1 MTHFEKEE
9 NHELEDHPEVEEHET
24 KEHHD
29 VREHHKAKH
38 HSEAKEH
45 HHAHKKST
53 MKINSWKIAT
63 MVLAVA
69 LIVVLALQFMG
80 GSELSKE
87 EAGVQVVQFVNK
99 ELLQGQATAKLE
111 SVTEEGDLYNV
122 KLTVSGQEV
131 NSYVT
136 KDGELFFPQGMKT
149 SISLPTAGDTTQP
162 SAPAD
167 VVKSDKPVVELFVMS
182 HCPYGTQAEKGILP
196 VVNLLGDKID
206 FELKFVYYAM
216 HGQTEID
223 EQLKQICI
231 KEEQNDKFN
240 DYLACFLEDGDTDR
254 CLAEVSINVAK
265 MESCVAKTDAQYKVT
280 ELFKDKSTWLSGNY
294 PLFNVHKADNE
305 KYGVGGSP
313 TLVINGEQA
322 SSARSPAAYLAT
334 ICAAFNEAPK
344 ECTDSEGVSTET
356 YSPGFG
362 YEVGAATAAS
372 CG

>member
-9 NHELEDHPEVEEHET
+9 SDEHVHHE
-24 KEHHD
+24 
-29 VREHHKAKH
+29 H
-38 HSEAKEH
+38 HSEVKERTGAKEH
-45 HHAHKKST
+45 HHTHKK
-53 MKINSWKIAT
+53 KVKVDLWKMAT
-63 MVLAVA
+63 
-69 LIVVLALQFMG
+69 VVLALALVVVLTLQFISG
-80 GSELSKE
+80 GELTKE
-87 EAGVQVVQFVNK
+87 EAGVQTVQFVNQN
-99 ELLQGQATAKLE
+99 LLQGQAVAKLE

-122 KLTVSGQEV
+122 KLTISGQEV
-131 NSYVT
+131 DSYVT

-149 SISLPTAGDTTQP
+149 SEIITGAETAAQP
-162 SAPAD
+162 EAVAE
-167 VVKSDKPVVELFVMS
+167 VVKSNKPVVELFVMS

-223 EQLKQICI
+223 EEMRQVCI
-231 KEEQNDKFN
+231 NTEQNDKFN
-240 DYLACFLEDGDTDR
+240 DYLACFLEDGDSDR
-254 CLAEVSINVAK
+254 CLTEVGINTAK
-265 MESCVAKTDAQYKVT
+265 MDSCVTKIDAQYKIT
-280 ELFKDKSTWLSGNY
+280 EQFMDKSTWLSGNY
-294 PLFNVHKADNE
+294 PLFNVYKTDNE
-305 KYGVGGSP
+305 AYGVGGSP

-334 ICAAFNEAPK
+334 ICAAFNVAPE
-344 ECTDSEGVSTET
+344 ECENAEGVSTET

>member
-1 MTHFEKEE
+1 MTHFEKEKHGEMKTE
-9 NHELEDHPEVEEHET
+9 NNHIHEGHHHQKHKHEEHKIET
-24 KEHHD
+24 D
-29 VREHHKAKH
+29 SAPSHKN
-38 HSEAKEH
+38 
-45 HHAHKKST
+45 
-53 MKINSWKIAT
+53 KIKFNLWKLAT
-63 MVLAVA
+63 VILAAA
-69 LIVVLALQFMG
+69 LIVVIALQFTG
-80 GSELSKE
+80 GTELSKE
-87 EAGVQVVQFVNK
+87 EAGIQTLQFVNK
-99 ELLQGQATAKLE
+99 NLLQGQAVAKLE
-111 SVTEEGDLYNV
+111 SVTEEGELYNV
-122 KLTVSGQEV
+122 KLTISGQEV

-149 SISLPTAGDTTQP
+149 SVSLPTAGNTAQP

-206 FELKFVYYAM
+206 FELKFVYYIM
-216 HGQTEID
+216 HGQKEID

-231 KEEQNDKFN
+231 KEEQSDKLN
-240 DYLACFLEDGDTDR
+240 DYLACFLEDGNTDR
-254 CLAEVSINVAK
+254 CLAEVGINTAK

-280 ELFKDKSTWLSGNY
+280 ELFNDKSTWLSGNY
-294 PLFNVHKADNE
+294 PLFNVDKADNE

-334 ICAAFNEAPK
+334 ICAAFNEAPE
-344 ECTDSEGVSTET
+344 ECTASVGVSTET